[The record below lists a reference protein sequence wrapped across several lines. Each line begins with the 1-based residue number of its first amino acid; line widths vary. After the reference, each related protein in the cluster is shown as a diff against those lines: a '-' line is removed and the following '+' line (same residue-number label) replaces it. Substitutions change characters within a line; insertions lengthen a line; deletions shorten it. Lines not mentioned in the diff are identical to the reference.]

1 VEFSYNNGYQASL
14 KMSPFEALYG
24 RKCNTPMSWNNPVD
38 KAVIGLDLLKEME
51 EKMKNI
57 KHNLKATH
65 DRKKK
70 NPDNNRVFID
80 FKVGE
85 HVFLKVKTKRSL
97 LRIGS
102 FPKLETRYCG
112 PFEILEKLS
121 SVSYMLALSTSTRVH
136 NVFHI

>member
-1 VEFSYNNGYQASL
+1 
-14 KMSPFEALYG
+14 LYG
-24 RKCNTPMSWNNPVD
+24 SKCNTPISWDNPADIV
-38 KAVIGLDLLKEME
+38 VIGPDLLKKKE
-51 EKMKNI
+51 EKMEKI
-57 KHNLKATH
+57 KQNLRDAH
-65 DRKKK
+65 DRKTK